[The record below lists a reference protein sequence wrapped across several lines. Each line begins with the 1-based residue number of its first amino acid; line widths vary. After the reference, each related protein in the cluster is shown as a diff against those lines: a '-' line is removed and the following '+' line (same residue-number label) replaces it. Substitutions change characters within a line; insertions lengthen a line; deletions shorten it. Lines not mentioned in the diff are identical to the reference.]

1 MDNENNQK
9 KADQAGRVLFTFV
22 LFALAALHTIRQ
34 VNVDTLSVTLG
45 VIAVVPWILPQLFGM
60 ISSLSV
66 TGLFEVKFKELQ
78 QTIAQQQHK
87 IDGQEQEVQAH
98 RLALEE
104 GVGGVTA
111 GDTAKR
117 MTVAAGGAVA
127 QSAEA
132 GDIIQTLLES
142 QITAVGGAIAHSP
155 DAGEARHPASGDP
168 KGKYGSKPSSGFYQL
183 RAAVKPFPGSD
194 RMFLVH
200 AWVEATDARH
210 HVNKVIFDVGPTFPQ
225 REVEVT
231 PNSDGIAFV
240 DRAARG
246 AFTIGAKVFWGPPS
260 VPPVRLELDLATD
273 VSDAP
278 SGWLKS
284 AG

>member
-1 MDNENNQK
+1 MDNENNPGK
-9 KADQAGRVLFTFV
+9 TDQAGRVLFTLV
-22 LFALAALHTIRQ
+22 LFALAALHTIKRFGF
-34 VNVDTLSVTLG
+34 DTISVSLG
-45 VIAVVPWILPQLFGM
+45 VVAVVPWILPQLFGM

-78 QTIAQQQHK
+78 QTIAQQQQK
-87 IDGQEQEVQAH
+87 IEGQAQDLQAH
-98 RLALEE
+98 AVALAA
-104 GVGGVTA
+104 GVGGGA
-111 GDTAKR
+111 PGDAVKTFAA
-117 MTVAAGGAVA
+117 AAGGAVA
-127 QSAEA
+127 QSAE
-132 GDIIQTLLES
+132 L
-142 QITAVGGAIAHSP
+142 
-155 DAGEARHPASGDP
+155 GEAPHIASDDP
-168 KGKYGSKPSSGFYQL
+168 KGKYGGKPSSGYYRL
-183 RAAVKPFPGSD
+183 KAAVKPFPGSD

-200 AWVEATDARH
+200 AWVESTDPSH

-231 PNSDGIAFV
+231 PNSDGIASL

-278 SGWLKS
+278 AGWAKI
-284 AG
+284 